1 MLWVELAIPVL
12 GQRRGRG
19 ALLAEGQRGNPIDKS
34 SLLER
39 RTKIVSSHYVQG
51 NKYFIF
57 SINKFRGL

>member
-1 MLWVELAIPVL
+1 MSLEI

-19 ALLAEGQRGNPIDKS
+19 AEGQRGRGAEGQRGNPIDKS

-39 RTKIVSSHYVQG
+39 RTKIVSSHYVSR

-57 SINKFRGL
+57 SINK